1 MIFNHWEI
9 VIVKNIPFKET
20 IISKEHLKR
29 NYSSFNENY
38 VSKINKTTLYPVKIH
53 SIIVKF
59 VKKLISLFKGE
70 LPERNNFI
78 KSIFDVCMVKAS
90 NPDDNANMHMLLS
103 NVSGKIIGYFWKF
116 GRSVKEEINSIR
128 APAKIM
134 NYDNKKSTSS
144 EGEANTCSL
153 LINYVIN

>member
-1 MIFNHWEI
+1 MCI
-9 VIVKNIPFKET
+9 
-20 IISKEHLKR
+20 
-29 NYSSFNENY
+29 
-38 VSKINKTTLYPVKIH
+38 
-53 SIIVKF
+53 
-59 VKKLISLFKGE
+59 
-70 LPERNNFI
+70 
-78 KSIFDVCMVKAS
+78 VKAS

-144 EGEANTCSL
+144 ERGTNTCSL